1 MKRKALPEILD
12 ELGEKRIVITAH
24 RKADIDAVASI
35 FAINEKL
42 DDAVIAVSEET
53 DEGAE
58 NLLAHLGVP
67 VTDLEALNPEHYDGL
82 VLLDTSTS
90 VLVPSAKNWKVV
102 LVIDHH
108 QPEGRDI
115 EGEYNIIEPDVPSTS
130 EIIANGLDFN
140 VSAKAA
146 FALSCGIVSD
156 TARFK
161 SARKETFLTLGK
173 LMEISGSTY
182 EEILKYSDYEKKK
195 DERIAILK
203 GFQRTQFFEAGWYL
217 LATSQV
223 GSHGSDVASFL
234 AEVAHASFV
243 GDYKEREDE
252 TRISS
257 RASKEFPVALNEV
270 MSKVGKELGG
280 EGGGHKK
287 AAGCSIKGQRVD
299 ETLQKCVEITREMLK
314 LR

>member
-1 MKRKALPEILD
+1 MKRKLPEILD
-12 ELGEKRIVITAH
+12 ELKEKRVVITAH

-35 FAINEKL
+35 FAINDKL
-42 DDAVIAVSEET
+42 DEALIAVSEET

-67 VTDLEALNPEHYDGL
+67 VTDLEALNPEQYDGL

-90 VLVPSAKNWKVV
+90 VLVPAAKNWKVV

-115 EGEYNIIEPDVPSTS
+115 EGEYNFIQPDVPSTS
-130 EIIANGLDFN
+130 EIIANELDFD
-140 VSAKAA
+140 VSPKVA
-146 FALSCGIVSD
+146 FALCCGIVSD

-161 SARKETFLTLGK
+161 SSRKETFLTLGR

-182 EEILKYSDYEKKK
+182 EEILKYSEYTKKK

-203 GFQRTQFFEAGWYL
+203 GFQRTEYFEAGYYL
-217 LATSQV
+217 LATSRV
-223 GSHGSDVASFL
+223 GSHGSDVAGYL

-243 GDYKEREDE
+243 GDYKERDDE
-252 TRISS
+252 TRVSA
-257 RASKEFPVALNEV
+257 RASKEFPVPLNEV

-287 AAGCSIKGQRVD
+287 AAGCSVKGEKTEEV
-299 ETLQKCVEITREMLK
+299 LSKCIEITKEMLK
-314 LR
+314 SR